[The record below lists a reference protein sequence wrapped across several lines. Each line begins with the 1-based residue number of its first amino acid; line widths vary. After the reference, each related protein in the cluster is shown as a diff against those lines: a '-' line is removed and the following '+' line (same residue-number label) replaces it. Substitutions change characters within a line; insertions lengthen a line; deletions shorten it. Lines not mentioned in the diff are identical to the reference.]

1 VHMRRMMLG
10 MTKQTLA
17 ARARAQPAL
26 TIWGI

>member
-1 VHMRRMMLG
+1 MRRMMLG

-26 TIWGI
+26 MIWGI